1 MNTDIFWLD
10 LDTWQSHLTSCS
22 GINGINN
29 PRSRSL
35 ISRCSFI
42 WAYIKVIW
50 KSNRMQSICIVHM
63 RHMHI
68 ISSQPNLSTQATDRS
83 SRKIPKDRKHVAED
97 HLLLLKKGAH
107 FHVAVRPS
115 LPSSHAFRLRHCETA
130 CEDYQHVRSKLHMIY
145 ISGKKHIL
153 DSDFDCSAS
162 SVFEVFPAWLCL
174 TPKMFEATATLV
186 QPEFSVFKGLFQFH
200 KNINAWRVE
209 LTLCKMCLAFG
220 ILSRSFVSIFHM

>member
-97 HLLLLKKGAH
+97 HLLLLKKRAH

-145 ISGKKHIL
+145 ISGKKTHFGLWLWLFSIFCLWSLPCLTLL
-153 DSDFDCSAS
+153 DSQNVRSNRN
-162 SVFEVFPAWLCL
+162 PGTTRILC
-174 TPKMFEATATLV
+174 
-186 QPEFSVFKGLFQFH
+186 FQ
-200 KNINAWRVE
+200 
-209 LTLCKMCLAFG
+209 G
-220 ILSRSFVSIFHM
+220 IVPVS